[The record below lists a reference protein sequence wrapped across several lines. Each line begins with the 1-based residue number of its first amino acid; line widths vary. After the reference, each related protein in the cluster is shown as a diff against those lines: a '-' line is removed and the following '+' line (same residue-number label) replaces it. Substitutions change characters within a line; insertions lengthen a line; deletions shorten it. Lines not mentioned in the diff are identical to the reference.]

1 MAAKSAAT
9 GHTIESVVKSVKGRE
24 FSPIYFLFGEEA
36 YYIEELSKFMEMNIL
51 QEDEREFN
59 QTICYGSETTADLVV
74 MTAKRYPM
82 MSEYQ
87 VVVVKE
93 AQMLKDFKL
102 FESYFKQP
110 QSSTILVLCYKGKPD
125 KRIKAVQLLFQDFVC
140 VESASL
146 KPDRMPD
153 WIIRYFRKRNY
164 DIEPRAALMLSEH
177 TGSDLVRAAME
188 ADKLMLNAAAGYAF
202 TSKDLEKQVGISREY
217 NIFELQNALGRKDV
231 YRANSIA
238 IYISKN
244 QKEQPIQAVIALLYG
259 YFSKI
264 LLLHYYK
271 GKGERN
277 LSKAMGIWDSMLKD
291 YEVAARNYS
300 PAKLIHVMHH
310 LRKSDLQSKGFE
322 AGSIETEGIL
332 QELIFK
338 IIH

>member
-59 QTICYGSETTADLVV
+59 QTVCYGSETTVDQIM

-87 VVVVKE
+87 VVIVKE
-93 AQMLKDFKL
+93 AQLLKDFKL
-102 FESYFKQP
+102 FEAYFKQA
-110 QSSTILVLCYKGKPD
+110 QSTTILVLCYKGKPD
-125 KRIKAVQLLFQDFVC
+125 KRIKAVQLLFQDFVA

-146 KPDRMPD
+146 KPDQMPD

-164 DIEPRAALMLSEH
+164 DIEQRAALMLSEH

-188 ADKLMLNAAAGYAF
+188 ADKLILNAASGYVF
-202 TSKDLEKQVGISREY
+202 TAKDLEKQVGISREY
-217 NIFELQNALGRKDV
+217 TIFELQKALGRKDV

-259 YFSKI
+259 YFSKL
-264 LLLHYYK
+264 LLLHYFK
-271 GKGERN
+271 SKGERN
-277 LSKAMGIWDSMLKD
+277 LSKAMGIWDTMLKD
-291 YEVAARNYS
+291 YEVAAKNYT

-322 AGSIETEGIL
+322 AGSIDTEGIL